1 MIDATEKESFRSLC
15 YNLYM
20 GNKEYKTAGMALLD
34 LFQRL
39 APATH
44 EGSSGDSTKEVV
56 FDSQW
61 EIQVKQSGFESRFFE
76 AIRADQSGSLWYEL
90 DALKNTA
97 RSASHA
103 KRAELA
109 RHRITQLKEKILLR
123 HRTNNEQQP
132 LPPPSS
138 EKPSSTHSSLD
149 YDLFMAT
156 LKTYLSQFGADPGL
170 TLMNYSIKVW
180 LQKQQ
185 QNSCSIQWMVDLNG
199 LCERSEAFQAAFLDI
214 VFALGILLIDEEEQ
228 DKSTFVWQLKPNLS
242 NAFLKRMTRRI
253 QSNMHITPIAMTNTD
268 KQLTSVFTA
277 SNVARTNMH
286 GEKEDVM
293 TYVVNQ
299 VGSLLSD
306 IGVAF

>member
-1 MIDATEKESFRSLC
+1 MEATEKEAFRCKC
-15 YNLYM
+15 YELYI
-20 GNKEYKTAGMALLD
+20 GNKVEKTAGMALLD

-39 APATH
+39 APTTTN
-44 EGSSGDSTKEVV
+44 EGSSGSSMKEVV
-56 FDSQW
+56 FDTQW
-61 EIQVKQSGFESRFFE
+61 ETQVHQSGFDRRFFE

-90 DALKNTA
+90 DALKNAA

-103 KRAELA
+103 KRAEMVQN
-109 RHRITQLKEKILLR
+109 RITQLKEKILHR
-123 HRTNNEQQP
+123 HQMSTEQQP
-132 LPPPSS
+132 LPS
-138 EKPSSTHSSLD
+138 EKSSSSHSSFD
-149 YDLFMAT
+149 YDRFMAT
-156 LKTYLSQFGADPGL
+156 LKNYLCQFGADPGL

-180 LQKQQ
+180 LQRQQ
-185 QNSCSIQWMVDLNG
+185 QNSTSIQWTVDLNG

-214 VFALGILLIDEEEQ
+214 VFSLGILVIDEERQ
-228 DKSTFVWQLKPNLS
+228 DQSSLVWQLKTNLS

-253 QSNMHITPIAMTNTD
+253 QSNMNITPIAMINTD

-277 SNVARTNMH
+277 STVARTNMY